1 MKLYNTFS
9 KKKEDINLKDKI
21 GVYVCGITPDGPT
34 HLGHAFLFVTYD
46 ALTRYLRFLG
56 AAVTYVQ
63 NVTDIDDDML
73 IRSKAA
79 GFTWK
84 QMGEIQTKNHI
95 KHMDN
100 LNVVRPDFYPKAT
113 ENISQMIKI
122 IKKLVDKKL
131 AYIKNG
137 SVYFSVSKEK
147 DFGKLSKYGYPV
159 MLEIANERGNFPL
172 DPNKND
178 PLDFILWQ
186 AQKPNE
192 PFWESP
198 WGKGRPGW
206 HIECSA
212 MSMRYLGN
220 TITIHGGGADL
231 IFPHHEAEIAQSENY
246 SGKKFVD
253 LWMHVAMVYCLDK
266 KMSKS
271 LGNIIYVSELLKKHS
286 PDTIRILLLSHH
298 YRAPW
303 NFEEKE
309 FKDSTEIT
317 KLLKTVAKPNG
328 LSQQQ
333 TKEELPDFF
342 GALDNDFN
350 TPLAIKVLAKTAT
363 GGKISLKKAQAIFTA
378 SNILG
383 LFPDEKLL
391 ID

>member
-9 KKKEDINLKDKI
+9 QKKENINLKDKI
-21 GVYVCGITPDGPT
+21 GIYVCGVTPDGPT

-46 ALTRYLRFLG
+46 VLIRYLRFLG
-56 AAVTYVQ
+56 AGVTYVQ
-63 NVTDIDDDML
+63 NVTDIDDDTL

-79 GFTWK
+79 GLSWK

-100 LNVVRPDFYPKAT
+100 LNVIRPDFYPKAT
-113 ENISQMIKI
+113 ENINQMIKI
-122 IKKLVDKKL
+122 INKLVDKKL

-137 SVYFSVSKEK
+137 SVYFSVSKDK
-147 DFGKLSKYGYPV
+147 DFGKLSKYGYPA

-172 DPNKND
+172 DPNKRD

-253 LWMHVAMVYCLDK
+253 LWMHVAMLYCSGK

-298 YRAPW
+298 YRTPW

-309 FKDSTEIT
+309 FKDSTEIV
-317 KLLKTVAKPNG
+317 KLLKTVANPNG

-342 GALDNDFN
+342 SAVDNDFN
-350 TPLAIKVLAKTAT
+350 TPLAIKVLVKVAK
-363 GGKISLKKAQAIFTA
+363 GGKISPKIAQAIFTA

-383 LFPDEKLL
+383 LFSEEKLL